1 MKNIYLLRNQYSWFA
16 DNIEIPDF
24 KTMAGENE
32 VMILNPPNTFKPVR
46 IILEKGSGYFGG
58 YYDGFRFKIFKEIG
72 SKYLYL
78 YIQHKKL
85 IAWKL
90 KDCSNDNNSIQIG
103 ILSGRM
109 YNIVCSGKT
118 NVIIGIKSID
128 TKQYKEVSL
137 SDIDKVWIAGS

>member
-32 VMILNPPNTFKPVR
+32 IMIINPPNTFKPVR
-46 IILEKGSGYFGG
+46 IILEKGSGY
-58 YYDGFRFKIFKEIG
+58 YDGFRFKIFKEIE
-72 SKYLYL
+72 SKYLHL
-78 YIQHKKL
+78 YILLKKP

-90 KDCSNDNNSIQIG
+90 KDCDNNSIQIG
-103 ILSGRM
+103 ILTGM
-109 YNIVCSGKT
+109 YNVVYPGKT
-118 NVIIGIKSID
+118 NVIIRIKSID

-137 SDIDKVWIAGS
+137 SDIDKVWIVGS

>member
-32 VMILNPPNTFKPVR
+32 IMVLNPPNTFKPIR
-46 IILEKGSGYFGG
+46 IILEKG
-58 YYDGFRFKIFKEIG
+58 YYGGFRFKIFKEIE
-72 SKYLYL
+72 SKYLHL
-78 YIQHKKL
+78 YILLKKP

-90 KDCSNDNNSIQIG
+90 KDCDNNSIQVG
-103 ILSGRM
+103 ILTGM
-109 YNIVCSGKT
+109 HNVVYPGKT
-118 NVIIGIKSID
+118 NVIMRIKSID

-137 SDIDKVWIAGS
+137 SDIDKVWIVGS